1 MPEINGLSR
10 SFAESHPAEAA
21 RVLEGLAAADTAAFV
36 AALVPQLAAPILR
49 QMGPPYA
56 ARVIE
61 QLEAGPAAAVIQL
74 MGPQAA
80 ARVVQQMPNERQLAL
95 LSQVPVGTAIAIRLL
110 VGYPNG
116 TCGACMDPWP
126 LSLSPE
132 MPVAE
137 ALEQTRKFDGDL
149 GDCLFVSNGQ
159 RRLLGVVSLGELVRA
174 GPREP
179 LSSIMRPV
187 AHTASALASASL
199 IAADPGWDEFHVL
212 PVVEREN
219 RLVGA
224 LHRRT
229 LRAALAAP
237 GARSQ
242 PTLASGVF
250 VAYWQTLSALTEV
263 MIGALPPVP
272 SVADERRNDE
282 R

>member
-10 SFAESHPAEAA
+10 AFAEAHPADAA
-21 RVLEGLAAADTAAFV
+21 RVLEGLSAADTAAFV
-36 AALVPQLAAPILR
+36 AALAPQLAAPILR
-49 QMGPPYA
+49 HLGPPYG
-56 ARVIE
+56 ARVIG
-61 QLEAGPAAAVIQL
+61 QLEEGQVAAVIQI

-80 ARVVQQMPNERQLAL
+80 ARVMQQLPTERQLQL
-95 LSQVPVGTAIAIRLL
+95 LARLPVGTSIAIRLL
-110 VGYPNG
+110 VGYPKG

-126 LSLSPE
+126 LALAPE

-137 ALEQTRKFDGDL
+137 ALEQTRKFDGEL
-149 GDCLFVSNGQ
+149 GDCLFVANGQ

-174 GPREP
+174 GSREP
-179 LSSIMRPV
+179 LSAIMRPV
-187 AHTASALASASL
+187 AHTVSALASAAL

-224 LHRRT
+224 LHRRG
-229 LRAALAAP
+229 LSAALAAP
-237 GARSQ
+237 DARSR
-242 PTLASGVF
+242 PHLAAGVF

-263 MIGALPPVP
+263 VIGALPPVP
-272 SVADERRNDE
+272 PVAGERRNNE